1 MRQTK
6 NFIKFSYRA
15 FCMHVDFCD
24 FHGVFVGKV
33 DFVVLKSPL
42 WTKLQTQMSS
52 LRVTGSINI
61 WIKCCE
67 LLLCWLSLA
76 KQLANESIY
85 SSVHCVTI
93 SNESINSPGSLGWSQ
108 MNLFIHMIHWDNLKW
123 TDSFTCSTGTISN
136 ESIPS
141 LDSMWHSQMNRL
153 LHLIRCDNLKWI
165 NSFMR
170 SIGTLS
176 IESIHSSDSPGQS
189 QINRFIQVVHWD
201 NLNWIDLLI
210 WFIASIIISTLQ

>member
-6 NFIKFSYRA
+6 IFIKFSYRA

-93 SNESINSPGSLGWSQ
+93 SNELINSPGSLGWSQ
-108 MNLFIHMIHWDNLKW
+108 MNLFIHVIHWDNLKW
-123 TDSFTCSTGTISN
+123 IDSFTWFNVTFSNESTPSSDSLWQSQMKQFIHAINWDSLNWIDSFIWFTGTISN
-136 ESIPS
+136 
-141 LDSMWHSQMNRL
+141 
-153 LHLIRCDNLKWI
+153 
-165 NSFMR
+165 
-170 SIGTLS
+170 
-176 IESIHSSDSPGQS
+176 
-189 QINRFIQVVHWD
+189 
-201 NLNWIDLLI
+201 
-210 WFIASIIISTLQ
+210 

>member
-1 MRQTK
+1 MFDHSFRFQYRYFLEVFMRQTK
-6 NFIKFSYRA
+6 IFIKFSYRA

-108 MNLFIHMIHWDNLKW
+108 MNLFIHVIHWDNLKW
-123 TDSFTCSTGTISN
+123 IDSFTWFNVTFSNESTPSSDSLWQSQMKQFIHAINWDSLNWIDSFIWFTGTISN
-136 ESIPS
+136 
-141 LDSMWHSQMNRL
+141 
-153 LHLIRCDNLKWI
+153 
-165 NSFMR
+165 
-170 SIGTLS
+170 
-176 IESIHSSDSPGQS
+176 
-189 QINRFIQVVHWD
+189 
-201 NLNWIDLLI
+201 
-210 WFIASIIISTLQ
+210 